1 MPLAYVP
8 QEDMTEL
15 EEMTVVNMH
24 ESGLKAT
31 KFKSLLEDSK
41 EEQERQQE
49 AIEDGKT
56 EIPLA
61 PEEGA
66 KKGGGWKRWVMFW
79 KKSE

>member
-1 MPLAYVP
+1 
-8 QEDMTEL
+8 MTEL

-41 EEQERQQE
+41 EEEAKVQE

-56 EIPLA
+56 EILA

-66 KKGGGWKRWVMFW
+66 KKGGWKRWVMFW